1 MEKLILEGNLAEVNL
16 TGLFGYP
23 VEHSF
28 SPAMHNSAF
37 KEVNL
42 NYLYLPF
49 AIKPENV
56 EEAVKGIKAFDLRG
70 VNVTIPHKQAVIPY
84 LDELSEEAE
93 LIGAVNTIENK
104 DGKLIGYNTDGR
116 GFIRS
121 LKEEGDF
128 EAKGKKALIIG
139 AGGASRA
146 VAFQLALEGIDKIY
160 ISDLSQDLAKVLAD
174 DVNSKVDKAKAI
186 VVDSKETDE
195 IVAKVDLLVD
205 ATPVGMYP
213 KVDVKP
219 VVSTEVLHKDL
230 VVYDL
235 VYNPLETV
243 LLKAAKEAGAK
254 AVSGLGMLLYQGAI
268 AFEIWTD
275 VDAPIKIMRNAL
287 EEMLGL

>member
-56 EEAVKGIKAFDLRG
+56 EEAVKGIKAFNLRG

-160 ISDLSQDLAKVLAD
+160 ISDLSQGLAKVLAD

>member
-1 MEKLILEGNLAEVNL
+1 MEKVILEDNLAEISL

-37 KEVNL
+37 KERNL
-42 NYLYLPF
+42 NSLYLPF

-56 EEAVKGIKAFDLRG
+56 EEAVKGIKALNLRG

-93 LIGAVNTIENK
+93 LIGAVNTIENR
-104 DGKLIGYNTDGR
+104 DGRLIGYNTDGR

-128 EAKGKKALIIG
+128 EVKGKKALIIG
-139 AGGASRA
+139 AGGAARA
-146 VAFQLALEGIDKIY
+146 VVFQLVLEGIDKVY
-160 ISDLSQDLAKVLAD
+160 ISDLDQELAQTLAD
-174 DVNSKVDKAKAI
+174 DVNNRVDSAKVVVISSKKVDET
-186 VVDSKETDE
+186 VV
-195 IVAKVDLLVD
+195 KVDLVVN

-219 VVSTEVLHKDL
+219 VVSAEVLHKNL

-235 VYNPLETV
+235 VYNPVETV
-243 LLKAAKEAGAK
+243 LLKAAKKAGAK

-268 AFEIWTD
+268 AFEIWTG
-275 VDAPIKIMRNAL
+275 VDAPIKVMRAAL
-287 EEMLGL
+287 EEKLGL

>member
-56 EEAVKGIKAFDLRG
+56 EEAVKGIKAFNLRG

>member
-93 LIGAVNTIENK
+93 LIGAVNTIENR

-160 ISDLSQDLAKVLAD
+160 ISDLSQGLAKVLAD